1 MMPFSIPSKLRRPAL
16 RGRRGGALQRA
27 MTAFL
32 LLLPS
37 FALPQGK
44 PTDYEVKAA
53 YVFNF
58 GKFMRVA
65 GVENTAPRRPT
76 FDICIL
82 GRGPIGQVL
91 DDITAK
97 ESIENRAVRVV
108 RAPDAHA
115 ARTCEILFISSE
127 EGDGIRADLVALGE
141 ADVLTVSDAPDFLKD
156 GGMIQFVMRQSHV
169 RFAVNLDAVD
179 HTHLILSSELL
190 RVALSVTGKPREVQ
204 P

>member
-1 MMPFSIPSKLRRPAL
+1 MMPFSIPSELPRPEL
-16 RGRRGGALQRA
+16 RGQRSGALQRA
-27 MTAFL
+27 MATLL
-32 LLLPS
+32 LLLPAS
-37 FALPQGK
+37 ALPQAK
-44 PTDYEVKAA
+44 PTDYDVKAA

-65 GVENTAPRRPT
+65 AAESTAPRHPT

-82 GRGPIGQVL
+82 GRDPIGPVL
-91 DDITAK
+91 DGITAK

-108 RAPDAHA
+108 RTADAYA
-115 ARTCEILFISSE
+115 AQGCEILFISSG
-127 EGDGIRADLVALGE
+127 EGDGIRADLAALGK

-156 GGMIQFVMRQSHV
+156 GGMIQFVMQQSHV
-169 RFAVNLDAVD
+169 RFAVNLEAVE
-179 HTHLILSSELL
+179 HTHLVLSSELL